1 MFGTSPFYNETTR
14 RYIATFG
21 TLFNDISI
29 TRKNNAGSTVQTMK
43 IPLNYAPMQKLLAKL
58 EQDPNL
64 TAPAISLPRMSFEM
78 TSMVYDGTRKLPSTL
93 RNVRAKTTNDNLYST
108 QYVPAPYNLDFELNI
123 MAKYSEDATKI
134 VEQIIPYFTPNFTIS
149 VKLIDE
155 FDRYIDIPVILNSVA
170 INDTYEGSFEE
181 RRAIIWTLT
190 FTVKGYYFGPVSDKK
205 IIKFATVNTYTS
217 LTSNNVVEY
226 VTVQPGLT
234 ANGEPTT
241 DANNSIA
248 YSDINFDDDWT
259 YIVRIED
266 D

>member
-1 MFGTSPFYNETTR
+1 
-14 RYIATFG
+14 
-21 TLFNDISI
+21 
-29 TRKNNAGSTVQTMK
+29 
-43 IPLNYAPMQKLLAKL
+43 MQKLLAKL

-78 TSMVYDGTRKLPSTL
+78 VSMTYDGTRKLPSTL
-93 RNVRAKTTNDNLYST
+93 RNVRAKTTNDNLFTT

-134 VEQIIPYFTPNFTIS
+134 VEQILPYFKPDFTIS
-149 VKLIDE
+149 VKLIDD
-155 FDRYIDIPVILNSVA
+155 FDQYIDIPVILNSVG

-181 RRAIIWTLT
+181 RRAIIWTLN

-217 LTSNNVVEY
+217 FTSNNVVEY

-241 DANNSIA
+241 VANNSIA
-248 YSDINFDDDWT
+248 YSDINFDDDWA

-266 D
+266 A